1 MTDRAAIFSAPT
13 AEVDATLECIERDG
27 FVRRVGH
34 GWQITALGAAM
45 IERHEAVEA
54 GRRVQ

>member
-1 MTDRAAIFSAPT
+1 MEAP
-13 AEVDATLECIERDG
+13 ACIIPCSEEADATLECLERDG
-27 FVRRVGH
+27 FVRRVGG

-54 GRRVQ
+54 GRRPQ